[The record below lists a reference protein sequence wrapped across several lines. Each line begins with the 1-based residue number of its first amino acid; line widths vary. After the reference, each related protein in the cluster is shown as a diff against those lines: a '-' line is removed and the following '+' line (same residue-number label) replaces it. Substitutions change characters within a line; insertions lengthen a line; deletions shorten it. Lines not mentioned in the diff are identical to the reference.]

1 MRPRSERRAHAKAAV
16 HFDAEISVRCTFDT
30 NPAPAGFFLAVRPVK
45 MRAMLRPRNITGLI
59 LVLACLLG
67 GTALLAGC
75 ATTSGRET
83 TANDLDVILAG
94 NQRTAADRAR
104 DAFRHPE
111 QTLLFFGIRPST
123 RVLQV
128 WPESG
133 WYTKII
139 APLVHARGRYYAGVV
154 AAAPDNRFQAARLA
168 RYRRLL
174 ASRPDLYGRVKV
186 VPFPLDGSDVLPPG
200 SVNMVL
206 SFRDLHE
213 WMALGDAPQVL
224 STIYRVLAPGG
235 VFGVVDNRGNPGVPQ
250 DPRARNGYVRQGYA
264 IRMIEAAGFR
274 LVATSE
280 VNANPRDTKNYPA
293 GVWTLPPDYRLGKV
307 DRARYAAIG
316 ESDRFTLKFVKP
328 RGP

>member
-1 MRPRSERRAHAKAAV
+1 MHRAHARAAV
-16 HFDAEISVRCTFDT
+16 HFGAESSVRCTFET

-45 MRAMLRPRNITGLI
+45 MRAMPRPRNITA
-59 LVLACLLG
+59 LVIALACLLG

-104 DAFRHPE
+104 DVFRHPKE
-111 QTLLFFGIRPST
+111 TLLFFGIRPDT

-139 APLVHARGRYYAGVV
+139 APLVRARGQYYAGVV
-154 AAAPDNRFQAARLA
+154 AAAPGDRFQAARLA
-168 RYRRLL
+168 QYRRLL

-186 VPFPLDGSDVLPPG
+186 VPFPLDGGDVLPPG

-213 WMALGDAPQVL
+213 WMALGDAQQAL
-224 STIYRVLAPGG
+224 ATIYRVLAPGG
-235 VFGVVDNRGNPGVPQ
+235 VFGVVDNRADPAAPQ
-250 DPRARNGYVRQGYA
+250 DPRARSGYVGQEYA

-280 VNANPRDTKNYPA
+280 VNANPKDTKNYPA
-293 GVWTLPPDYRLGKV
+293 GVWTLPPDYRLGQV
-307 DRARYAAIG
+307 NRARYAAIG

-328 RGP
+328 AGP

>member
-1 MRPRSERRAHAKAAV
+1 M
-16 HFDAEISVRCTFDT
+16 T
-30 NPAPAGFFLAVRPVK
+30 
-45 MRAMLRPRNITGLI
+45 AMLRPRNIRAPLI
-59 LVLACLLG
+59 VLACLLG
-67 GTALLAGC
+67 GTVLLAGC
-75 ATTSGRET
+75 AATSGRET
-83 TANDLDVILAG
+83 ASSGLDVILAG

-104 DAFRHPE
+104 DAFRHPKE
-111 QTLLFFGIRPST
+111 TLLFFGTRPST

-139 APLVHARGRYYAGVV
+139 APLVHARGRYYAGVI
-154 AAAPDNRFQAARLA
+154 AAGPHDRFQAARLA

-186 VPFPLDGSDVLPPG
+186 VPFPLNGGDVLPPG

-206 SFRDLHE
+206 SFNDLHE
-213 WMALGDAPQVL
+213 WMALGDAQQAL
-224 STIYRVLAPGG
+224 ATIYRVLAPGG
-235 VFGVVDNRGNPGVPQ
+235 VFGVVDNRANAGVPQ
-250 DPRARNGYVRQGYA
+250 DPRARTGYVGQGYA

-280 VNANPRDTKNYPA
+280 VNANPKDTKNYPA
-293 GVWTLPPDYRLGKV
+293 GVWTLPPDYRLGKMN
-307 DRARYAAIG
+307 RARYAAIG

-328 RGP
+328 GGG